1 MGAHT
6 PQATLRTSMGL
17 PAGRL
22 AMWWLLASEI
32 VIFGG
37 LLGSY
42 IMLRFVNPQWAQE
55 AAHTNAWAGGANT
68 IVLLSSS
75 LSAVLAHNAA
85 ERGDGKKAAAY
96 LMWTILGAIMFMVIK
111 LGWEYVP
118 EIQAGYTPLK
128 SVYWTFYY
136 MATSLH
142 GLHVVGGALVMAI
155 IIPAVRR
162 NENLQRVE
170 YVGIYWHFV
179 DVVWIFIFP
188 LFYIAG

>member
-1 MGAHT
+1 
-6 PQATLRTSMGL
+6 MGL

-22 AMWWLLASEI
+22 GMWWLLASEI